1 MKKGNNP
8 LFVSVLWHM
17 HQPYYKDP
25 FTGRYRLPWV
35 RLHGLKDYYDTA
47 AILKDFPV
55 IHQTFNLVPSLLKQ
69 ITDYI
74 DNNASDEYLEVSK
87 VPASELNDGQKAF
100 LLSNFFSANHENMI
114 KPLPRYYELFS
125 RRGEAAVKDD
135 IRKAVRYFSTQDYL
149 DLQVFFNLCWFDPIF
164 VEREPLIKGL
174 IKKGRDYTEDEKELL
189 LKKQIETLSLII
201 PEYRKMKATGQIDI
215 TTSPFYHPILPLLYD
230 TNSARRAMPGV
241 NMPHNSF
248 SHPEDVMRQVR
259 MAVEYHESL
268 FGSKP
273 SGMWP
278 SEGSV
283 SQEIIDIIKSEGIK
297 WIATDEGILEKSLN
311 ISLRDYSGAKDG
323 RQALYKPY
331 SLSNGLKIVFRDRV
345 LSDLIGFVYYRR
357 DVRSAVNDFIER
369 LYKIKSSLHGDG
381 PFLVSIILDGENP
394 WEYYRNDGRDF
405 LLYLYE
411 RLSAE
416 EGIKSVTFTEYMD
429 KHESESRIESLYPGS
444 WINSNFG
451 VWIGHEE
458 DNIAWDM
465 LGETRDALS
474 EYSRAN
480 PEADL
485 KEAWDSIYA
494 AEGSDW
500 CWWYGDDHVTDTP
513 EIFDELFRNNLMN
526 VYKIIGRDIP
536 ARLHLPVLK
545 DYVKAQ
551 PVIQVR
557 GFITP
562 EIDGEVSGYYEWM
575 HAACMEAEFKGG
587 AMHGAEGLIA
597 RLFYGF
603 DRENLY
609 LRLDAALP
617 LIQISGDMTFSFQFL
632 KPSHVK
638 IEITASGDVE
648 ASVFRKVDNEWRFI
662 HALKTIAINDILEVA
677 IPFADL
683 YASEGDEV
691 AFFLSVMKG
700 KDTLEKWP
708 GRGYISIE
716 APGESFEDIMW
727 Q

>member
-1 MKKGNNP
+1 MKKGSNP

-25 FTGRYRLPWV
+25 FSGRYRLPWV

-47 AILKDFPV
+47 AILKDFPD

-74 DNNASDEYLEVSK
+74 DGDASDEYLEVSR
-87 VPASELNDGQKAF
+87 VPASELNDGQKTF
-100 LLSNFFSANHENMI
+100 LLLNFFSANLENMI
-114 KPLPRYYELFS
+114 KPLSRYYELFTK
-125 RRGEAAVKDD
+125 RGGAASKDD

-164 VEREPLIKGL
+164 VGMEPLLKGL
-174 IKKGRDYTEDEKELL
+174 IKKGRDYTEDEKEQL
-189 LKKQIETLSLII
+189 LKKQTKTLSLII
-201 PEYRKMKATGQIDI
+201 PEYKRMKETGQIDI

-241 NMPHNSF
+241 NLPHNSF

-259 MAVEYHESL
+259 MAVEYHENL

-297 WIATDEGILEKSLN
+297 WIATDEGILERSLH
-311 ISLRDYSGAKDG
+311 ISLREKEG

-331 SLSNGLKIVFRDRV
+331 TLSNGLKIVFRDRV

-357 DVRSAVNDFIER
+357 DAKSAVNDLIER
-369 LYKIKSSLHGDG
+369 LYNIKSSLHGDG

-411 RLSAE
+411 RLSE
-416 EGIKSVTFTEYMD
+416 EDGLKSVTFTEYMD
-429 KHESESRIESLYPGS
+429 KYGAESRIENLYSGS

-451 VWIGHEE
+451 VWIGHDE
-458 DNIAWDM
+458 DNLAWDM
-465 LGETRDALS
+465 IGEARDVLS
-474 EYSRAN
+474 EYSNAN
-480 PEADL
+480 PGADL
-485 KEAWDSIYA
+485 KDAWHSIYA

-500 CWWYGDDHVTDTP
+500 CWWYGDDHATETP

-536 ARLHLPVLK
+536 ARLHLPILK
-545 DYVKAQ
+545 DYMEIR
-551 PVIQVR
+551 PMMQVR

-587 AMHGAEGLIA
+587 AMHRSDGLMLIS
-597 RLFYGF
+597 RIFYGF
-603 DRENLY
+603 DKDNLY
-609 LRLDAALP
+609 LRLDAGLP
-617 LIQISGDMTFSFQFL
+617 LIQISGDTTFSFQFL
-632 KPSHVK
+632 KPCHIKV
-638 IEITASGDVE
+638 EITAGETEAAVFKKVE
-648 ASVFRKVDNEWRFI
+648 NEWQFI
-662 HALKTIAINDILEVA
+662 HALKTVAINDILEIA

-683 YASEGDEV
+683 CASEGNEV
-691 AFFLSVMKG
+691 AFFLSVTKG
-700 KDTLEKWP
+700 KDASEKWP
-708 GRGYISIE
+708 SRGYISIE
-716 APGESFEDIMW
+716 VPGESFEDIMW

>member
-47 AILKDFPV
+47 AILKDFPD

-69 ITDYI
+69 IKDYI
-74 DNNASDEYLEVSK
+74 DNDATDEYLEVSRI
-87 VPASELNDGQKAF
+87 PAGELNDVQKAF

-114 KPLPRYYELFS
+114 KPLPRYYELLS
-125 RRGEAAVKDD
+125 RRGEAVVKED
-135 IRKAVRYFSTQDYL
+135 IRKTVRYFSTQDYL

-164 VEREPLIKGL
+164 VEMEPLIKEL
-174 IKKGRDYTEDEKELL
+174 IEKGRDYTEDEKERL

-248 SHPEDVMRQVR
+248 SHPEDVKRQVR

-268 FGSKP
+268 FDSKP

-283 SQEIIDIIKSEGIK
+283 SQEIIDIIKAEGIK
-297 WIATDEGILEKSLN
+297 WIATDEGILERSLN
-311 ISLRDYSGAKDG
+311 ISLRDYAGAKYG

-331 SLSNGLKIVFRDRV
+331 SLSNGLKIVFRDRI
-345 LSDLIGFVYYRR
+345 LSDLIGFVYYGR
-357 DVRSAVNDFIER
+357 DARSAVNDLIER
-369 LYKIKSSLHGDG
+369 LYKIRSSLHGDG

-411 RLSAE
+411 RLSME
-416 EGIKSVTFTEYMD
+416 DGIKSVTFTEYMD
-429 KHESESRIESLYPGS
+429 QYASESKIENLYSGS

-458 DNIAWDM
+458 DNLAWDM
-465 LGETRDALS
+465 LGEARDALS
-474 EYSRAN
+474 EHSKSN

-500 CWWYGDDHVTDTP
+500 CWWYGDDHFTDTP

-526 VYKIIGRDIP
+526 IYKIIGSDIP

-545 DYVKAQ
+545 DYMKAQ
-551 PVIQVR
+551 PVTQVR

-562 EIDGEVSGYYEWM
+562 EIDGEISGYYEWM

-587 AMHGAEGLIA
+587 AMHKAEGLIS
-597 RLFYGF
+597 RIFYGF
-603 DRENLY
+603 DKKDLY
-609 LRLDAALP
+609 LRLDAGLP

-632 KPSHVK
+632 KPFHIKV
-638 IEITASGDVE
+638 EITSSGDVE
-648 ASVFRKVDNEWRFI
+648 AAVFRKVDNEWQFI
-662 HALKTIAINDILEVA
+662 NTLKTVAINDILEIA

-683 YASEGDEV
+683 HASEGEEV

-700 KDTLEKWP
+700 KDTSEKWP
-708 GRGYISIE
+708 SRGYISIE
-716 APGESFEDIMW
+716 VPGESFEDIMW